1 MSFDPATLFASA
13 KTAYD
18 IAKGINALNTD
29 VERNQAVSK
38 VLEVLLSVQQ
48 DALLM
53 QKEHSLLLHEK
64 DDLIKK
70 ISEFEDWAETE
81 RNHETAF
88 VIPDIRVYIHKG
100 IDDAARQTAHWY
112 CTNCWTD
119 RKKSI
124 LHLLNQNAYVV
135 IYFCPKCKNEFRHNI
150 SHGPSGPK
158 SVSHGLAM

>member
-1 MSFDPATLFASA
+1 MSFDPATIFASA
-13 KTAYD
+13 KIAYD
-18 IAKGINALNTD
+18 LAKGISALNTD

-88 VIPDIRVYIHKG
+88 VIPDIRVYIRKG
-100 IDDAARQTAHWY
+100 IDDAARQTEHWY

-119 RKKSI
+119 RKQSI
-124 LHLLNQNAYVV
+124 LHLLNKNDYVV
-135 IYFCPKCKNEFRHNI
+135 IYFCPKCKNQFRHDI
-150 SHGPSGPK
+150 PHKPLGR
-158 SVSHGLAM
+158 SVIHPGVL